1 MKKMNTIEDYK
12 IDLNIKAWCFG
23 IGAVDATK
31 YSVPL
36 TAARGFLA
44 VSDYSDGSYAAIFDT
59 ENNAKIAR
67 NILDFSGAK
76 VSKNVIECY
85 VNEDEI
91 KAIKEKNKK

>member
-1 MKKMNTIEDYK
+1 MEMNM
-12 IDLNIKAWCFG
+12 KAWCFG

-36 TAARGFLA
+36 TVARGFLA

-76 VSKNVIECY
+76 VSKNVIECH
-85 VNEDEI
+85 VNEEEI
-91 KAIKEKNKK
+91 KAIKEKNKR